1 MEWSAPGYTEIRQLG
16 TGGSGRVVLAE
27 HDDTGV
33 KVAIK
38 YLAERLRQ
46 DPAALARFQSEARL
60 LTTLRD
66 QHIAT
71 MWEYIQEPSG
81 AAIVME
87 LVNGVSLRALLRENG
102 TTSPE
107 AALVVLKGSLLG
119 LARAHTIGLVH
130 RDYKPEN
137 VIVREDGASK
147 LVDFGIAVREGTA
160 AHPEGTPPYMAP
172 EMWAGGPAS
181 PATDVYAATA
191 VFFECLTG
199 HRPYRSTEPSVLGYQ
214 HLHAPI
220 PVHDAPEPVR
230 DLVTRGM
237 AKHPDERPAS
247 AADFVAELEEA
258 ARAGYGEDWEE
269 RGKRRLAALV
279 ALLAALWP
287 VPQPVAM
294 PEVGTSVT
302 RTVFKAMR
310 HNAVRMGVGTGLAVA
325 VAVAAV
331 VVLSSRGPSTTPV
344 DVVAA
349 SRTPAPLSP
358 AQLGTPPTTT
368 LPETPEV
375 VDPSAVASVPVAVI
389 PSASS
394 PSSPEPTEPSET
406 TGPAQPTTSTPTTT
420 QPTTKPTTKTPT
432 PKPTKT
438 PTPPA
443 TVSGIGLGRLT
454 LSSTDGNAAAGTATV
469 RVTSKGPVTLT
480 ARFTVGGTPV
490 KTTTARLS
498 GALSYTRSFSHTLDD
513 SACGETVTLTVSTT
527 PAATGGAK
535 SASVNVPECPTEVTR
550 LRVALSV
557 AESPGRAV
565 SMRISAAASGT
576 AAIPMRAGLSL
587 NGEPVLT
594 RESTLS
600 GDTSYTRAYSHTFDK
615 RPCGGTLTV
624 TVTAGDRQATSRAT
638 VSCPAGVQRIS
649 VLRAALGARGLASA
663 TVAVSTLNEQAV
675 RLSVV
680 FTVAGRTVGSDAA
693 DLAGETAYTRSF
705 SFLAGKT
712 PCGSRWSVTASAGGK
727 ADSASG
733 QTPACPSEPS
743 ESPSETPTE
752 QKPSEKTSETP
763 KPER

>member
-137 VIVREDGASK
+137 VVVREDGVSK

-237 AKHPDERPAS
+237 AKHPDQRPAS

-331 VVLSSRGPSTTPV
+331 VILSSRGPSTTPV

-349 SRTPAPLSP
+349 SQTPAPLSP

-375 VDPSAVASVPVAVI
+375 VDPSAVASVPIAVI
-389 PSASS
+389 PSASG
-394 PSSPEPTEPSET
+394 PSSPDATEPAETTEPTT
-406 TGPAQPTTSTPTTT
+406 NTPTTT
-420 QPTTKPTTKTPT
+420 KPTTKPTTKTPT

-443 TVSGIGLGRLT
+443 TVSGIGLGKLT
-454 LSSTDGNAAAGTATV
+454 LSSSNGNAAAGTATV
-469 RVTSKGPVTLT
+469 RATSKGPVTLT
-480 ARFTVGGTPV
+480 ARFTVGGAVV

-513 SACGETVTLTVSTT
+513 GACGETVTLTVSTS

-535 SASVNVPECPTEVTR
+535 SASANVPDCPTDVTR

-557 AESPGRAV
+557 AESPGRSV

-576 AAIPMRAGLSL
+576 AAIPMRASLSL

-594 RESTLS
+594 RETTLS
-600 GDTSYTRAYSHTFDK
+600 GDTSYTRAYSHSFAK

-624 TVTAGDRQATSRAT
+624 TVTAGDRQASSRAA
-638 VSCPAGVQRIS
+638 VGCPAGVQRIS

-663 TVAVSTLNEQAV
+663 TIAVTTLNEQAV
-675 RLSVV
+675 RLSVT
-680 FTVAGRTVGSDAA
+680 FTVAGRTIGSDAM
-693 DLAGETAYTRSF
+693 DLAGETAYTRTVSF
-705 SFLAGKT
+705 AAGKT

>member
-16 TGGSGRVVLAE
+16 TGGSGRVVLAV

-38 YLAERLRQ
+38 YLADRLRQ

-71 MWEYIQEPSG
+71 MWEYIQEPAG

-119 LARAHTIGLVH
+119 LARAHAIGLVH

-230 DLVTRGM
+230 ELVTRGM
-237 AKHPDERPAS
+237 AKHPDQRPAS
-247 AADFVAELEEA
+247 ATDFVAELEEA

-279 ALLAALWP
+279 ALLATLWP
-287 VPQPVAM
+287 VPEPVAT
-294 PEVGTSVT
+294 PQVTTSVT
-302 RTVFKAMR
+302 KTVFKAMR

-331 VVLSSRGPSTTPV
+331 VILSSRGPSPTPV

-349 SRTPAPLSP
+349 SQSPAPLSP
-358 AQLGTPPTTT
+358 AQLGTPPPT
-368 LPETPEV
+368 TPEP
-375 VDPSAVASVPVAVI
+375 VDPSAVASVPVAVV
-389 PSASS
+389 PSASD
-394 PSSPEPTEPSET
+394 PSSPEATDPVDTSE
-406 TGPAQPTTSTPTTT
+406 PTTNPTTKAPPT
-420 QPTTKPTTKTPT
+420 TDPTTKPPTPTKTP

-443 TVSGIGLGRLT
+443 AVSGLGMGK
-454 LSSTDGNAAAGTATV
+454 LSLSATNAATGTATV
-469 RVTSKGPVTLT
+469 RATGTGTVTLT
-480 ARFTVGGTPV
+480 ARFTVGGTVV
-490 KTTTARLS
+490 KTTRARLS
-498 GALSYTRSFSHTLDD
+498 GALTYTRSFSHTLDD
-513 SACGETVTLTVSTT
+513 DACGERVTLTVTT
-527 PAATGGAK
+527 SPAAAGGAK
-535 SASVNVPECPTEVTR
+535 SASANLPDCPTDVTG

-557 AESPGRAV
+557 AEPPGRSV

-576 AAIPMRAGLSL
+576 AAIPMRAALSL

-594 RESTLS
+594 REATLS

-624 TVTAGDRQATSRAT
+624 TVTAGDRQATSRAA
-638 VSCPAGVQRIS
+638 VACPAGVQRVS
-649 VLRAALGARGLASA
+649 VLRAALGARGQAST
-663 TVAVSTLNEQAV
+663 TVAVTTVNEQAV
-675 RLSVV
+675 RLSVT
-680 FTVAGRTVGSDAA
+680 FTVAGRTIGSDAA
-693 DLAGETAYTRSF
+693 DLSGQTAYTRTFSF
-705 SFLAGKT
+705 SAGKT
-712 PCGSRWSVTASAGGK
+712 PCGSRWSVTASAGGR

-752 QKPSEKTSETP
+752 QKPSEKTSKTP
-763 KPER
+763 KPEG